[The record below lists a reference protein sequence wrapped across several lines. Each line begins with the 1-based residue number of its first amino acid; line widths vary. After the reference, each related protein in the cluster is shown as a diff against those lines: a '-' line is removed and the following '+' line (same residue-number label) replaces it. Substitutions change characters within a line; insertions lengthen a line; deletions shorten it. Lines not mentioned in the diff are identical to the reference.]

1 MIRSFLSGV
10 LFITIFCIICLSC
23 RNTPEQGSLFILGGG
38 NIQSPVIDKIIEIS
52 GIGSNGYG
60 VILPMSSSIPDSAI
74 LWTTEYFTSKGLH
87 NVYGINYKKGNP
99 CTQALID
106 SIRNA
111 NMVFI
116 SGGDQSV
123 FMDVIAG
130 TEIKE
135 AIHEAYKK
143 GSLICGTSAGAAL
156 MSKIMITGNELKH
169 NDSTSNFNT
178 MEAGNIE
185 TIEGL
190 GMLEEVIID
199 QHFIIRKRMNRSVCA
214 CIENPDC
221 MCVGI
226 DEPASILV
234 KGNKATVYGD
244 GQVVVLQHPAKVKV
258 ESGLL
263 GARNI
268 QMDVYLPGESFYIKN

>member
-1 MIRSFLSGV
+1 MIKSILSRY
-10 LFITIFCIICLSC
+10 LLLTFFCMICMLC
-23 RNTPEQGSLFILGGG
+23 RNTPEEGSLFILGGG
-38 NIQSPVIDKIIEIS
+38 NIQSSVIDKIIEVS
-52 GIGSNGYG
+52 GIGSSGYG

-74 LWTTEYFTSKGLH
+74 IYTTEYFTSKGLD
-87 NVYGINYKKGNP
+87 NVYGINYKKGKP

-130 TEIKE
+130 TPIKE
-135 AIHEAYKK
+135 AIHEAHNR
-143 GSLICGTSAGAAL
+143 GRLICGTSAGAAL
-156 MSKIMITGNELKH
+156 MSKIMITGNEIKH
-169 NDSTSNFNT
+169 ADSTSNFNT
-178 MEAGNIE
+178 MEARNIE

-190 GMLEEVIID
+190 GLLEKVIID
-199 QHFIIRKRMNRSVCA
+199 QHFIIRKRLNRSVCA

-221 MCVGI
+221 MVVGI

-234 KGNKATVYGD
+234 EGNKATVYGD
-244 GQVVVLQHPAKVKV
+244 GQVVVLQNPSDIKV

-268 QMDVYLPGESFYIKN
+268 SMDVYLPGESFYIKN